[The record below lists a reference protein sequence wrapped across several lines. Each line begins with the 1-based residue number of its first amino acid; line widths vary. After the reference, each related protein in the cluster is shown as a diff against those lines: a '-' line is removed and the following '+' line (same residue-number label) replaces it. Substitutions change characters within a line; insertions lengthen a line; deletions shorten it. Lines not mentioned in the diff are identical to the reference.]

1 MVGATV
7 AKSSDGTI
15 VYDFNENTTFTVND
29 EAGLGLSAGF
39 FGNADADKV
48 TININDKTLQRLW

>member
-7 AKSSDGTI
+7 AESSDGTI

-39 FGNADADKV
+39 FGNADKV
-48 TININDKTLQRLW
+48 TININDKTL

>member
-48 TININDKTLQRLW
+48 TININDKTL